1 MEAELSGIVLQTLE
15 ARGVLGKI
23 RAELRANVFSAI
35 HEQRGIASDR
45 PNPSLAALRASDG
58 AGRVAAGLLR
68 ELLRSCELDYSAAV
82 LLPEAGIAEGP
93 TDRASLAAELGLA
106 AGGDEPLLV
115 QLVRA
120 QLGGGGAA
128 PAPSASRAP
137 LAGRHAPPAV
147 AKQPS
152 PPRGFVDDV
161 VPGKRAA
168 AKQPSPPRG
177 AWGDSGD
184 AEAEAERRLDAIEKK
199 MAGLAGMAGR
209 APAAAKPAGGFR
221 GDFEDD
227 LDAEDLDEV
236 DDLTVEEALFGVE
249 PLIEADLTDTRI
261 VGGHLHHDRGRLVA
275 GDREPGVAPD
285 LSGAD
290 EAVERG
296 ALGADL
302 LGDPGRVESS
312 GGRFTH
318 GSSLAGGP
326 ACKQAGR
333 SPDVVEKFAGE

>member
-45 PNPSLAALRASDG
+45 PNPSLAALRANDG

-128 PAPSASRAP
+128 PAPSPSRAP

-236 DDLTVEEALFGVE
+236 DEDIDDFEADEFEDSTERAAATSSGSAGYARSAAAMRAMEESLDESVSMSPSRFARVTKGFDHQEDVE
-249 PLIEADLTDTRI
+249 PPLR
-261 VGGHLHHDRGRLVA
+261 R
-275 GDREPGVAPD
+275 
-285 LSGAD
+285 
-290 EAVERG
+290 
-296 ALGADL
+296 
-302 LGDPGRVESS
+302 
-312 GGRFTH
+312 
-318 GSSLAGGP
+318 
-326 ACKQAGR
+326 
-333 SPDVVEKFAGE
+333 

>member
-45 PNPSLAALRASDG
+45 PNPSLAALRANDG

-128 PAPSASRAP
+128 PAPSPSRAP

-147 AKQPS
+147 
-152 PPRGFVDDV
+152 
-161 VPGKRAA
+161 

-209 APAAAKPAGGFR
+209 APAAAKPAVGFR
-221 GDFEDD
+221 GEFEDD

-236 DDLTVEEALFGVE
+236 DEDIDDFEADEFEDSTERAAATSSGSAGYARSAAAMRAMEESLDESVSMSPSRFARVTKGFDHQEDVE
-249 PLIEADLTDTRI
+249 PPLR
-261 VGGHLHHDRGRLVA
+261 R
-275 GDREPGVAPD
+275 
-285 LSGAD
+285 
-290 EAVERG
+290 
-296 ALGADL
+296 
-302 LGDPGRVESS
+302 
-312 GGRFTH
+312 
-318 GSSLAGGP
+318 
-326 ACKQAGR
+326 
-333 SPDVVEKFAGE
+333 